1 MTLSGNPGPVIQDSL
16 TITSGVAAK
25 LVFNGVPASVSAQRC
40 SPAITVVEKDL
51 HDNVTTVA
59 AAFTLSATNGVGFYT
74 DSACTQTM
82 SQMLIP
88 AGGGSSAPF
97 YFAGPNT
104 GNTILTA
111 TAFTPGS
118 ITVPA
123 TASVALT
130 TPSALHIGLSCSS
143 NNLLNNSCPTFSA
156 GVCQPV
162 SVTNFDDTNQVFI
175 PVGMSL
181 PVTMSSTAQGTVF
194 YSNSACTTSLSNNL
208 VTLSNSANPKTIY
221 VKNTVAQNF
230 TITGTPSTGAAGSMA
245 LTTNPGVPFKW
256 VLANNVGPA
265 SFFTNVCVGPFQAT
279 VQDQWGNASPV
290 TSDTVMTFLSS
301 TMNGNGIPNNLIIS
315 SANDCSASNPLV
327 TASNSTGQFFM
338 KSGTAGSLNLRVSG
352 GNFNTSDIRALTV
365 SQSANVV
372 MIANNSQIASINF
385 GSVYANSSSLP
396 ITVTLKNMSASESAN
411 MAALANPT
419 APFEKVASGTT
430 CPTGTF
436 SLAPSQTCDV
446 VLRFSPT
453 TTGTFNGTFT
463 ASYTGSQT
471 NATGTTTINL
481 TGVGLTPIFDPI
493 YLDAASMNFGTVNV
507 GSSLTLSINLKNP
520 SSLPVVVTG
529 ANISTKFTAV
539 VKSPCGN
546 SFPFTIAANG
556 TCPVD
561 VTFTPT
567 AAGAVTGTLA
577 MSYTNPN
584 TNSAATTA
592 SVALSGTGVVVSTA
606 LSLNPSGYQ
615 FTNVPVGT
623 TIGPVQITVTNTGS
637 VSANSLALSGVAA
650 PFSVTMGTCPTTL
663 AAGAT
668 CTLNVSFSPTSSGT
682 FTQTVNLNY
691 GVNGGGATLSAAI
704 TLSGTTAA
712 AQPTNLVISPSTWDF
727 GTVQSGI
734 PSSQKTF
741 TITNTGGQAADS
753 ISLNNLG
760 TSFQV
765 NMGTCTGS
773 LAAGASCTMSVW
785 FAPNVPGSYVAFV
798 TLQYRNAVTGQTSN
812 IGSALTLTGAATQ
825 GTTSGSLVP
834 DVSAINYGSVRAVT
848 GSSYRYTLIT
858 NTGGTTVTNLAIA
871 KSANHDA
878 YGFTASLG
886 TCGTSLGA
894 GQSCYVLLGVTPK
907 YIGYATAAVAVTGTA
922 NGASVKTID
931 IQLSVYGY

>member
-1 MTLSGNPGPVIQDSL
+1 M
-16 TITSGVAAK
+16 
-25 LVFNGVPASVSAQRC
+25 
-40 SPAITVVEKDL
+40 
-51 HDNVTTVA
+51 
-59 AAFTLSATNGVGFYT
+59 
-74 DSACTQTM
+74 
-82 SQMLIP
+82 
-88 AGGGSSAPF
+88 
-97 YFAGPNT
+97 
-104 GNTILTA
+104 
-111 TAFTPGS
+111 
-118 ITVPA
+118 
-123 TASVALT
+123 
-130 TPSALHIGLSCSS
+130 
-143 NNLLNNSCPTFSA
+143 
-156 GVCQPV
+156 
-162 SVTNFDDTNQVFI
+162 
-175 PVGMSL
+175 
-181 PVTMSSTAQGTVF
+181 
-194 YSNSACTTSLSNNL
+194 
-208 VTLSNSANPKTIY
+208 
-221 VKNTVAQNF
+221 
-230 TITGTPSTGAAGSMA
+230 
-245 LTTNPGVPFKW
+245 
-256 VLANNVGPA
+256 
-265 SFFTNVCVGPFQAT
+265 
-279 VQDQWGNASPV
+279 
-290 TSDTVMTFLSS
+290 
-301 TMNGNGIPNNLIIS
+301 
-315 SANDCSASNPLV
+315 
-327 TASNSTGQFFM
+327 
-338 KSGTAGSLNLRVSG
+338 
-352 GNFNTSDIRALTV
+352 
-365 SQSANVV
+365 
-372 MIANNSQIASINF
+372 
-385 GSVYANSSSLP
+385 
-396 ITVTLKNMSASESAN
+396 
-411 MAALANPT
+411 
-419 APFEKVASGTT
+419 
-430 CPTGTF
+430 
-436 SLAPSQTCDV
+436 
-446 VLRFSPT
+446 
-453 TTGTFNGTFT
+453 
-463 ASYTGSQT
+463 
-471 NATGTTTINL
+471 
-481 TGVGLTPIFDPI
+481 
-493 YLDAASMNFGTVNV
+493 
-507 GSSLTLSINLKNP
+507 
-520 SSLPVVVTG
+520 
-529 ANISTKFTAV
+529 
-539 VKSPCGN
+539 
-546 SFPFTIAANG
+546 
-556 TCPVD
+556 
-561 VTFTPT
+561 
-567 AAGAVTGTLA
+567 
-577 MSYTNPN
+577 
-584 TNSAATTA
+584 
-592 SVALSGTGVVVSTA
+592 
-606 LSLNPSGYQ
+606 
-615 FTNVPVGT
+615 
-623 TIGPVQITVTNTGS
+623 
-637 VSANSLALSGVAA
+637 SANSLALSGVAA